1 MSEVASISSAPAAD
15 VAAADRRIAVI
26 DDSLK
31 CLLYGALSCVPFL
44 GAGCLLSAVRSYR
57 RAAQNPTP
65 WNPAR
70 RPLAAGLA
78 LASVGWLVT
87 LASWWFPVCEFVVAD
102 YFDQWVTTADL
113 FAWLPRILALGFP
126 LTLVGWTLAIRSLR
140 PLRET
145 PVRSFRR
152 KPAS

>member
-44 GAGCLLSAVRSYR
+44 GALFLLSAVRSFRSAR
-57 RAAQNPTP
+57 RNPTP

-78 LASVGWLVT
+78 LASAGWLIN
-87 LASWWFPVCEFVVAD
+87 LASWWVPICSFAKAT
-102 YFDQWVTTADL
+102 YFDQWIAEESVL
-113 FAWLPRILALGFP
+113 HFLPIVVALGFP
-126 LTLVGWTLAIRSLR
+126 LSLVGWSMSLRALWCDGNTRSLQG
-140 PLRET
+140 
-145 PVRSFRR
+145 
-152 KPAS
+152 A